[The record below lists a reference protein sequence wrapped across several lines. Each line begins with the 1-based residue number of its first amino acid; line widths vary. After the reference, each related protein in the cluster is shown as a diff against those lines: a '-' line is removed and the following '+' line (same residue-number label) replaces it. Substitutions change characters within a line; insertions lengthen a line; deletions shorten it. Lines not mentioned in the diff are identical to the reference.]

1 MARNKREGHLDQ
13 PTRNH
18 LSALDRA
25 LLDLSIDSME
35 QQPDEFTV
43 EDLLKAANNNTS
55 LTTIRRKARKL
66 VEAGKWSCRCLK
78 GIKYFKVI

>member
-18 LSALDRA
+18 LSVLEKALFDIA
-25 LLDLSIDSME
+25 IE
-35 QQPDEFTV
+35 TQEKQPDEFTV

-55 LTTIRRKARKL
+55 STTIRRKAREL
-66 VEAGKWSCRCLK
+66 VEAGKWSCRSLK

>member
-1 MARNKREGHLDQ
+1 
-13 PTRNH
+13 
-18 LSALDRA
+18 
-25 LLDLSIDSME
+25 ME

-55 LTTIRRKARKL
+55 STTIRRKAREL
-66 VEAGKWSCRCLK
+66 VEDGKWSCRCLK